1 MSTFSKAP
9 TALALTEQFFMRL
22 GELADEMHLPCY
34 VVGGYVRDR
43 LLGKACKDIDIMVVG
58 DPIGFATAAKAK
70 LKGRAFAVFERFRTV
85 QFTFDDEVLG
95 EVKLEFVGARKESYN
110 PDSRKPITQVG
121 TLEDDLSRRDFTVN
135 ALAVSLNASTFGEII
150 DRFAGLEDLEKKILR
165 TPLNPETTFSDDP
178 LRMMRT
184 ARFAAQ
190 LGFQV
195 DPAVLAAMEQMHQRI
210 KIVSQERIS
219 DELLKIM
226 KTPVPSIGL
235 EILFRTKLLDEI
247 FPELSLMA
255 GVEQVDGLGHKDTFF
270 HTLKVVDNCA
280 AMTDKLWL
288 RISALLHDI
297 GKPRTKRFVKGHGW
311 TFHGHDAL
319 GAAMLP
325 KIFKR
330 MKFPMEPLPYVQ
342 KMVRLHLRPIP
353 LHRNEITDAA
363 IRRLMV
369 EAGEDLDDLMTLCR
383 ADVTSKNP
391 KKVQRILANFA
402 KVEEKVADVAE
413 KDKWAKW
420 RPPING
426 NEIMQMFNIPE
437 GRLVGVLKKAM
448 EDAILD
454 GLIAHER
461 EAAEAFL
468 HQKFEELRA
477 QPDVLA
483 ALTKQKVPTHTAEEK

>member
-1 MSTFSKAP
+1 MTSAQKTL
-9 TALALTEQFFMRL
+9 TTEMLAEPLFVEL
-22 GELADEMHLPCY
+22 GKLSDEMQLPCY

-43 LLGKACKDIDIMVVG
+43 LLGRECKDIDIMLVG
-58 DPIGFATAAKAK
+58 DPIAFANAAKAK
-70 LKGRAFAVFERFRTV
+70 LNGRGLVVFERFRTA
-85 QFTFDDEVLG
+85 QFTFDDERHG
-95 EVKLEFVGARKESYN
+95 EIKLEFVGARKESYN
-110 PDSRKPITQVG
+110 PDSRKPITQIG
-121 TLEDDLSRRDFTVN
+121 TLEDDLLRRDFTIN
-135 ALAVSLNASTFGEII
+135 ALAISLNGASFGEIM
-150 DRFAGLEDLEKKILR
+150 DRFEGLADMEKKLLR
-165 TPLNPETTFSDDP
+165 TPLEPESTFSDDP
-178 LRMMRT
+178 LRMMRA

-195 DPAVLAAMEQMHQRI
+195 HPATLAAMEKMHQRI
-210 KIVSQERIS
+210 KIVSQERIT

-226 KTPVPSIGL
+226 KVPVPSIGL

-288 RISALLHDI
+288 RMAALLHDI

-353 LHRNEITDAA
+353 LHREGITDAA

-369 EAGEDLDDLMTLCR
+369 EAGEDLDDLMVLCR

-402 KVEEKVADVAE
+402 KVEEKVADVTE

-420 RPPING
+420 RPPVNG
-426 NEIMQMFNIPE
+426 HEIMEMFNIPE
-437 GRLVGVLKKAM
+437 GRMVGLLKKAM

-454 GLIAHER
+454 GVIPYER
-461 EAAEAFL
+461 EAAIAL
-468 HQKFEELRA
+468 LKQKFEELCAHPELFESSAKRNILA
-477 QPDVLA
+477 QPQA
-483 ALTKQKVPTHTAEEK
+483 K